1 MKNKVQRLEKDL
13 TAIVESLEK
22 YEKELSDWK
31 ANITLDNKNIEI
43 ANIEQ
48 VSWLA
53 YYDEIKVQLKIM
65 LDYMDYLLKEQ
76 KSQAMKLLYNTMQKS
91 VSDRAIEKLAE
102 DNKRYKNLFVLYLEV
117 KELYMV
123 AESIVFQLQQRAY
136 SINNIIKIREKE
148 LENVTLHMD
157 ND

>member
-1 MKNKVQRLEKDL
+1 MNNSSRIKKDL
-13 TAIVESLEK
+13 ESVVDALEK
-22 YEKELSDWK
+22 YDSALSGWK
-31 ANITLDNKNIEI
+31 DNLTLDNKNIEVV
-43 ANIEQ
+43 NVEQ
-48 VSWLA
+48 VSWLG

-91 VSDRAIEKLAE
+91 VSDRAVEKLAE
-102 DNKRYKNLFVLYLEV
+102 DNKRYKNLFVIYLEV
-117 KELYMV
+117 KELYLL
-123 AESIVFQLQQRAY
+123 AESIVSQLQQRSY

-148 LENVTLHMD
+148 LEGITLHID

>member
-1 MKNKVQRLEKDL
+1 MNNSSRIKKDL
-13 TAIVESLEK
+13 ESVVDALEK
-22 YEKELSDWK
+22 YDSALAGWK
-31 ANITLDNKNIEI
+31 DNLTLDNKNIEVV
-43 ANIEQ
+43 NVEQ
-48 VSWLA
+48 VSWLG

-91 VSDRAIEKLAE
+91 VSDRAVEKLAE
-102 DNKRYKNLFVLYLEV
+102 DNKRYKNLFVIYLEV
-117 KELYMV
+117 KELYLL
-123 AESIVFQLQQRAY
+123 AESIVSQLQQRSY

-148 LENVTLHMD
+148 LEGITLHID